1 MTEKL
6 FNKRLSILTNSERKL
21 IYDIPKFTNQER
33 KYYFNLKTLEQDIV
47 FNQFNGIHSR
57 IYFILQLGYFKASLR
72 FFKFNF
78 CNVLEDIQYI
88 LQKYF
93 PEHLGNLDKEKCNK
107 KTILNHRSIIL
118 KLFSY
123 RSLSKEDYNNI
134 FKKAKSIV
142 SIDANPKYIFKEIV
156 RFTNDNKLI
165 LPAYSTI
172 QEIISKAIV
181 VSEKSPNRFYSKQT
195 Q

>member
-21 IYDIPKFTNQER
+21 IYDIPNFTNQER

-47 FNQFNGIHSR
+47 FNQLNGINSR
-57 IYFILQLGYFKASLR
+57 IYFILQLGYFKASFR

-78 CNVLEDIQYI
+78 CNILEDTQYI

-93 PEHLGNLDKEKCNK
+93 PEHLENLDKEKCNK
-107 KTILNHRSIIL
+107 KTILNHRSTIL

-123 RSLSKEDYNNI
+123 RSIYKEDYNNI
-134 FKKAKSIV
+134 FVAP
-142 SIDANPKYIFKEIV
+142 DH
-156 RFTNDNKLI
+156 
-165 LPAYSTI
+165 
-172 QEIISKAIV
+172 
-181 VSEKSPNRFYSKQT
+181 
-195 Q
+195 